1 MQIGFLGTG
10 GMGAAIALRLQ
21 AAGHEVHAWNRTPA
35 SLQPLL
41 AAGVKAA
48 PDAATAAVQPV
59 VFSML
64 ADDAAVFAVLEQG
77 GALAAFKPGAVHVN
91 MATISVAAAQRL
103 VAAHAA
109 RGVGYVAA
117 PVFGRPDAAASGKLH
132 MLAAGAPDAL
142 TRVRPLLE
150 AIGQRVWPF
159 GDDPVRANAV
169 KLAGNFMLAAAIES
183 MAEASTLAQA
193 HGVAAADFLGL
204 MSETLFAAPAYKT
217 YGALIAQRRYEPA
230 GFRLRLGFKDISL
243 ALAAADATVVPMP
256 FASVLRENFLDALA
270 HGAGE
275 RDWSALAEVSARRA
289 GQGAGS

>member
-142 TRVRPLLE
+142 TRVRPLLA

-159 GDDPVRANAV
+159 GDDPLRANAV
-169 KLAGNFMLAAAIES
+169 KLAGNFMLASAIEA